1 MNEELLKKKTKEICD
16 MLKDAGIDYLDI
28 CFLEGDTIMITDIE
42 KTKIS
47 SLDGGQTWQKR

>member
-16 MLKDAGIDYLDI
+16 MLKEAGIDYLDI